1 MIFRITYVV
10 LGIILGGLTMAYFS
24 TIDRPFGVLLG
35 FLVCSW
41 AAYCGSRIK
50 D

>member
-1 MIFRITYVV
+1 MIFRIIYVT
-10 LGIILGGLTMAYFS
+10 LGIILGGISMAYFS
-24 TIDRPFGVLLG
+24 AKDMPFGVLLG